1 MAAIL
6 DAIKSKF
13 STIRISAGVDMG
25 ASSVKLVKLKFLKET
40 VELAACEIV
49 TSQPDNSPV
58 IKNLVQ
64 KHNLDKVNIS
74 VSGSNVVTRY
84 VLFPKMQPQEL
95 NQCLK
100 FEAQKHIPF
109 DINDVYLDAHIL
121 KTDLADNKML
131 VLVCAAKKDSVN
143 PRLKFFENLGL
154 RVNIIDIDCL
164 CVINSF
170 LFNYSDER
178 EAVKTFAL
186 LNIGA
191 KISDLSIV
199 DEGLPGLNR
208 DIHIGG
214 DNFTREIQEALQ
226 LDIAQAEAVKIN
238 PQPEHAAAASAAT
251 ESVVS
256 SLAAEIR
263 TSFDYYESQNAS
275 SVGKILLSGGASQ
288 LVGFRDSLANMM
300 GIEVNYW
307 DPLRRILFDA
317 ALDAQKLKAQSQQL
331 AVSVGLA
338 LR

>member
-1 MAAIL
+1 M
-6 DAIKSKF
+6 
-13 STIRISAGVDMG
+13 SAGLDIG
-25 ASSVKLVKLKFLKET
+25 ASSIKLVKLKFLKET

-49 TSQPDNSPV
+49 ASQPDNSTL
-58 IKNLVQ
+58 IENLVQ
-64 KHNLDKVNIS
+64 KHSLDRVNIS
-74 VSGSNVVTRY
+74 VSGSGVVTRY
-84 VLFPKMQPQEL
+84 ALFPKMQPQEL
-95 NQCLK
+95 NQSLK

-131 VLVCAAKKDSVN
+131 VLVCAVKKDSVD
-143 PRLKFFENLGL
+143 PRLKLYENLGL
-154 RVNIIDIDCL
+154 RVNVIDIDCL

-178 EAVKTFAL
+178 EALKTFAL
-186 LNIGA
+186 LNVGA
-191 KISDLSIV
+191 KVSNLGIV

-214 DNFTREIQEALQ
+214 DNFTRGIQDALQ
-226 LDIAQAEAVKIN
+226 LDIAQAEAIKIN
-238 PQPEHAAAASAAT
+238 PDPAHAAAASAAA

-275 SVGKILLSGGASQ
+275 SVGKILLSGAASQ
-288 LVGFRDSLANMM
+288 LTGFRDSLANML
-300 GIEVNYW
+300 GIEVDYW
-307 DPLRRILFDA
+307 DPLRRLIFGA
-317 ALDAQKLKAQSQQL
+317 GLDAQKLKAFAPQL
-331 AVSVGLA
+331 AVCVGLA